1 MKSRSNC
8 LQTASVRQDIISIF
22 RLRVTNL
29 ITSKMKFY
37 YCGGILGGRV
47 RGCGLGVVFVFFFQ
61 FGLV

>member
-22 RLRVTNL
+22 RLRGTNL

-37 YCGGILGGRV
+37 YCGGIFGGCVGVAWVLG
-47 RGCGLGVVFVFFFQ
+47 FFIFFFQ